1 MSHAHRA
8 SYGSISDT
16 YRSGIPSS
24 GGIGAHY
31 MGAGG
36 STYTGAGSGGSSGGP
51 YHSAGSGHSERVRE
65 NYYSA
70 YRYQTYFAS
79 PQRSDLFPLLCPT
92 GLLSAVHGLLRKPHA
107 RFGRW
112 RTRLPPAAILVR
124 GSIAGIS
131 CGRHLLRGRRGR
143 RGQRSRCSVFAGAA
157 HRHGLHQVGI
167 PFYDT
172 QSVKELA
179 PSVPFPLG
187 KFHCITRYFFFI
199 CRHLE
204 KHGLRTVGIFR
215 VSASKKRVRQVIYGL
230 MNRLRLLSRGALFSS

>member
-124 GSIAGIS
+124 GSIAGLNRR
-131 CGRHLLRGRRGR
+131 RHLLRGRRGR
-143 RGQRSRCSVFAGAA
+143 RGQRSRSPVPAGAA
-157 HRHGLHQVGI
+157 HRHDMHQVGT
-167 PFYDT
+167 PFMVCSLKGDCPILCSTACFIHDPVGRY
-172 QSVKELA
+172 VLLWLLIEA
-179 PSVPFPLG
+179 
-187 KFHCITRYFFFI
+187 TRV
-199 CRHLE
+199 CL
-204 KHGLRTVGIFR
+204 
-215 VSASKKRVRQVIYGL
+215 VR
-230 MNRLRLLSRGALFSS
+230 S